1 MYNQIGLKEMAMG
14 RKFKEYEKYNMSD
27 KYKNLMFIP
36 IILICVS
43 LYVIGY
49 NAVYEKNKASDP
61 ELMVVAEK
69 QAETEETSKADA
81 EKVIDEPIDINSATI
96 EELTKLP
103 NIGEKRA
110 QAIID
115 LRKEMRGFRSVDEI
129 VYVKGIGAGV
139 AETIKEYIIVLP
151 YNEETDR

>member
-1 MYNQIGLKEMAMG
+1 MS
-14 RKFKEYEKYNMSD
+14 RKFKEYEKYNTAD
-27 KYKNLMFIP
+27 KYKRLMFIP

-49 NAVYEKNKASDP
+49 NAVYEKSKETDP

-69 QAETEETSKADA
+69 QKETEEKVESAA
-81 EKVIDEPIDINSATI
+81 EKVIDEPIDINSATV
-96 EELTKLP
+96 EQLTKIP
-103 NIGEKRA
+103 HIGEKRA

-129 VYVKGIGAGV
+129 VYVKGIGTGV
-139 AETIKEYIIVLP
+139 AETLKEYIIVLP
-151 YNEETDR
+151 YNEEADR

>member
-1 MYNQIGLKEMAMG
+1 MG
-14 RKFKEYEKYNMSD
+14 RKFKEYDRDGMSD

-36 IILICVS
+36 IVLICIS

-49 NAVYEKNKASDP
+49 NAVYEKSKTNDP

-69 QAETEETSKADA
+69 QTEEVVKDNEEKA
-81 EKVIDEPIDINSATI
+81 IDMIVDINSATI
-96 EELTKLP
+96 DQLTKLP
-103 NIGEKRA
+103 YIGEKRA

-129 VYVKGIGAGV
+129 VYVKGIGTGV
-139 AETIKEYIIVLP
+139 VETIKEYITVLP